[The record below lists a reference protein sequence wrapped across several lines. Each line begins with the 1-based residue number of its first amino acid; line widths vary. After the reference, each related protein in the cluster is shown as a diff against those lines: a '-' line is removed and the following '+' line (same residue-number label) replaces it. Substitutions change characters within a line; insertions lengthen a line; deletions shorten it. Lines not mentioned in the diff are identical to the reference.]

1 MILRVSWALR
11 TTVIVK
17 AQYVTIQQR
26 HSNSLEEA
34 VVGIMKR
41 MVGTVRTATYDT
53 TVWNSGT
60 HPGSQWFGSL
70 IGVADYP
77 NNPHSR
83 PIVVKLESGTSND
96 LFVGFN
102 RAIGVNRDVLD
113 ARDQVT
119 VIQAGGDGLVFSQSY
134 VKAVLSQGDSY
145 SVSNWHGS
153 GLDMTIH
160 VNEINLES
168 NPGYAYV
175 TMSLD
180 NTEIPTY
187 SPTSALT
194 YKVR

>member
-1 MILRVSWALR
+1 M
-11 TTVIVK
+11 
-17 AQYVTIQQR
+17 
-26 HSNSLEEA
+26 
-34 VVGIMKR
+34 
-41 MVGTVRTATYDT
+41 
-53 TVWNSGT
+53 
-60 HPGSQWFGSL
+60 
-70 IGVADYP
+70 
-77 NNPHSR
+77 
-83 PIVVKLESGTSND
+83 
-96 LFVGFN
+96 
-102 RAIGVNRDVLD
+102 NRDVLD

-134 VKAVLSQGDSY
+134 VKGVLSQGDSY

-168 NPGYAYV
+168 NPGYAHV